1 MHLASL
7 ARELQQGLQGEVL
20 INEPLARH
28 TTWRIGGPADLLARP
43 ATGEEFDFCLDFARR
58 KGLPL
63 HIMGNGSN
71 LLVRDG
77 GVRGLVV
84 QTRAWR
90 QVVVLDQVIKACAG
104 ALLARVLEI
113 AVRHGLGGLEFAA
126 GIPAT
131 IGGAV
136 IMNAGTPEG
145 CLGDIVRGVE
155 VVAPD
160 GSRRYLEGQD
170 ITFSY
175 RSTSLR
181 RNETVVVVDLAM
193 TARDPRLI
201 KERVQANLERRRARQ
216 PLEWPNAGSVF
227 KNPSGYY
234 AGQLIEEVGAKG
246 WLAGQAQVSTKH
258 ANFIINLGRATAA
271 DVLELI
277 ARIQEAVAR
286 AFGIN
291 LELEVEVWGEGL

>member
-1 MHLASL
+1 MHLATL

-43 ATGEEFDFCLDFARR
+43 ATGEEIDFCLGFARQ

-71 LLVRDG
+71 LLVGDG

-84 QTRAWR
+84 QTKAWR
-90 QVVVLDQVIKACAG
+90 QVLVQGRVIRACAG
-104 ALLARVLEI
+104 AFIARVLDV
-113 AVRHGLGGLEFAA
+113 AGRAGLGGLEFAA

-136 IMNAGTPEG
+136 VMNAGTPEG

-155 VVAPD
+155 VIAPD
-160 GSRRYLEGQD
+160 GSRYYLERRD

-175 RSTSLR
+175 RYSSLR
-181 RNETVVVVDLAM
+181 QEGTVVAVDLAM
-193 TARDPRLI
+193 TASDPLVI
-201 KERVQANLERRRARQ
+201 QERVRKNLEGRQARQ

-227 KNPSGYY
+227 KNPAGYY

-246 WLAGQAQVSTKH
+246 WQAGQAQVSTKH

-291 LELEVEVWGEGL
+291 LELEVEIWGDSQ